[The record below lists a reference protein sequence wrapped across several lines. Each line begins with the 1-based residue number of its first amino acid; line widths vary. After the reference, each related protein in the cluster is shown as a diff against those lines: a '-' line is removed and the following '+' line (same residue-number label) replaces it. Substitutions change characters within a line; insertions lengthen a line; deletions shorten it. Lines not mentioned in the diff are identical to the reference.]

1 MAEVKKE
8 GFSLVL
14 VGIGLG
20 ALYWFVDSLLDIF
33 LTENLDFFSHFFS
46 PDLSSIYRR
55 LVVICL
61 LVLFGSHC
69 QSRLNVVEDEAEEWM
84 TYSQQLEGSAEE
96 SAAPSP
102 AE

>member
-1 MAEVKKE
+1 MAEGKKE
-8 GFSLVL
+8 GFPLVL

-33 LTENLDFFSHFFS
+33 LTDNLDFFSHFFS

-61 LVLFGSHC
+61 MVLFGSHC
-69 QSRLNVVEDEAEEWM
+69 QSRLKVVRDEAEEWM
-84 TYSQQLEGSAEE
+84 AYSQQLEESAEG
-96 SAAPSP
+96 APNPSSP
-102 AE
+102 E

>member
-1 MAEVKKE
+1 MAENKKE
-8 GFSLVL
+8 GFPLVL

-33 LTENLDFFSHFFS
+33 LTENLSFFSHFFS

-55 LVVICL
+55 LIVISL

-69 QSRLNVVEDEAEEWM
+69 QSRLNAFRDEADEWM
-84 TYSQQLEGSAEE
+84 AYSQQLESEAEG
-96 SAAPSP
+96 AANP
-102 AE
+102 ASSE